1 MSNTYKMQPEDL
13 SYHGLLTKEQKQI
26 VQKIIDEAY
35 EIKNS
40 SLSEEQKL
48 GLFKNKVRTNGE
60 WDIKSLKDKEGKALI
75 PEEQLYPNEELGN
88 VMYGVSGSIIGIK
101 PEILVAAAG
110 GQQLAQDIKSNK
122 WAFVLGTLGDLAWGE
137 WQNIDKFDMNEYDFT
152 PYGALDNNDD
162 PKKIIRGI
170 EDAKKV
176 GIVGEDIGYIAGV
189 KFGLKKIVEV
199 LNKSDKSAKGNETHN
214 EESLKLQKLA
224 DFFENLSEEELE
236 SKADEIKELLEQID
250 KLSADEL
257 KEKLNL
263 LGENQESQDGEKINF
278 DGLKNDENIENK
290 DDEQMGK
297 IPEQI
302 EQNKEEQNKEEQ
314 NNNTTNGSAAN
325 IVELAKQNVSLY
337 NQNINKGY
345 DDIMGFLFG

>member
-1 MSNTYKMQPEDL
+1 M
-13 SYHGLLTKEQKQI
+13 

-40 SLSEEQKL
+40 SLSDEQKL

-75 PEEQLYPNEELGN
+75 PEGQLYPNEELGN

-110 GQQLAQDIKSNK
+110 GQQRAQDIESNK
-122 WAFVLGTLGDLAWGE
+122 WLFEFTFALETLRGLVWGKLK
-137 WQNIDKFDMNEYDFT
+137 NIGKFDMNEYDLT
-152 PYGALDNNDD
+152 LYGILDNNDD
-162 PKKIIRGI
+162 PEKIIRGI
-170 EDAKKV
+170 KDAKKV
-176 GIVGEDIGYIAGV
+176 GIVGEDIGYIVGVKAGV
-189 KFGLKKIVEV
+189 KFVLKEIVEY
-199 LNKSDKSAKGNETHN
+199 LNKFAKGNETHN

-257 KEKLNL
+257 KEKLNS

-278 DGLKNDENIENK
+278 DGLKDDENIENK
-290 DDEQMGK
+290 DDEQDGQ
-297 IPEQI
+297 ISEQI

-314 NNNTTNGSAAN
+314 NNNTTNGSATN
-325 IVELAKQNVSLY
+325 IVEFTKQNVSLY

-345 DDIMGFLFG
+345 DDIMGFLSGW